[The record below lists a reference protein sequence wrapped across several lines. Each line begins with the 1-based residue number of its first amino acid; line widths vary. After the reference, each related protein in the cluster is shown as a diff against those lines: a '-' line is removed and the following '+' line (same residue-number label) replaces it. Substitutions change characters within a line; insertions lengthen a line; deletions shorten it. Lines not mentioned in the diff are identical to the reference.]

1 MSKKSWLILLVFLLI
16 NSLHLSALAE
26 TVLQRIAR
34 TGELRTSARKDA
46 IPFSYIDEKTEQ
58 WTGYGVELM
67 RLVQRNLEK
76 QLGKS
81 IKIIFTEATVNN
93 RFQQVEQGKIDLSCN
108 AATITEERLEKVNFS
123 IPYFITGAQ
132 FLTKRENADKIDI
145 NNTLAGVA
153 IAYIPNTTTDSIIR
167 YIYPF
172 ANWQAVSDRSE
183 AVAKLQRG
191 EVKAVV
197 SDGILLVGEIVKQGN
212 DPRQFALI
220 PRQPITTE
228 LYGCIL
234 PKNDPEW
241 KKFVDTV
248 VGSKDN
254 QKLREQWFNLEE
266 SSFPYTIL
274 SEP

>member
-1 MSKKSWLILLVFLLI
+1 MPKNFWLIFLFIFLI
-16 NSLHLSALAE
+16 NNLHLSALAE
-26 TVLQRIAR
+26 TVLERIAR
-34 TGELRTSARKDA
+34 TGELRSSARKDA
-46 IPFSYIDEKTEQ
+46 IPFSYIDEKTGK
-58 WTGYGVELM
+58 WTGYGVDLM
-67 RLVQRNLEK
+67 RLVQRRLEQ
-76 QLGKS
+76 QLGKP
-81 IKIIFTEATVNN
+81 IKITFTESTVNN

-108 AATITEERLEKVNFS
+108 AATITEERLEKVAFS
-123 IPYFITGAQ
+123 IPYFMTGAQ

-153 IAYIPNTTTDSIIR
+153 IAYIPHTTTDGIIR
-167 YIYPF
+167 YIYPL
-172 ANWQAVSDRSE
+172 ANWQAVSDRTE

-197 SDGILLVGEIVKQGN
+197 SDGILLVGEIVKQGK
-212 DPRQFALI
+212 DPRQFALL

-248 VGSKDN
+248 VGSNDN
-254 QKLREQWFNLEE
+254 RKLREQWFNLEQ
-266 SSFPYTIL
+266 SSFPYTIIG
-274 SEP
+274 EP